1 MHGLLPNDILYRR
14 KQGFVL
20 PIAHWFRTDLSQ
32 AAREAAR
39 SETLL
44 DTGWFDAKALCRL
57 AEDHIAGRRDHAR
70 ELWQLLMLER
80 NVSLLSNN

>member
-1 MHGLLPNDILYRR
+1 MHDVQALADLLADPRLN
-14 KQGFVL
+14 
-20 PIAHWFRTDLSQ
+20 AHWFRTDLSQ